1 VGWAD
6 QHTAPS
12 SDAPERLVAW
22 QLLRQVRSCLA
33 MGSPLGAAILT
44 AAATDVLEGGPCAD
58 LLVPDARP
66 GRGDAAALRFLAA
79 LHRLALQR
87 RAPALALH
95 LPTTGGTSDLAGV
108 GRVVVETVAA
118 HLDDLPALVALPC
131 QTNEVGR
138 SAALLVGHLHVAALT
153 GLPLR
158 LREVGASGGLG
169 LLVDR
174 YAVTVPAGDGGTRRL
189 GPADAEV
196 VLDGLVTTPLPGDPT
211 ALPSVV
217 DRRGCDLRPVDVTT
231 PEGRLRL
238 SASVWPDML
247 ERFERLGAA
256 LRTAAADPPVVD
268 EASAAGW
275 VAGQLAEPAPG
286 TTTVVFHSVVEE
298 YLPEAERAA
307 LHAAVDAAGAHAT
320 ADAPVA
326 HVRMEPATDVR
337 AAVVDV
343 RVWPH
348 APDRL
353 RLATCGAHGTDTAAV
368 PGAR

>member
-1 VGWAD
+1 MGWAD
-6 QHTAPS
+6 EHTAPGT
-12 SDAPERLVAW
+12 DQPEQLVVW

-44 AAATDVLEGGPCAD
+44 AAATDVLEGGPCAA
-58 LLVPDARP
+58 LLVPHARP

-87 RAPALALH
+87 RAPQLALH
-95 LPTTGGTSDLAGV
+95 LPTTGGTADLAGV

-118 HLDDLPALVALPC
+118 HADDLPALVALPC

-138 SAALLVGHLHVAALT
+138 SAALLVGHLHVAGLT

-174 YAVTVPAGDGGTRRL
+174 YAVSVPTADGGTRRL

-211 ALPSVV
+211 AMPRVV
-217 DRRGCDLRPVDVTT
+217 DRRGCDLRPVDVATAD
-231 PEGRLRL
+231 GRLRL
-238 SASVWPDML
+238 SASVWPDMV

-275 VAGQLAEPAPG
+275 VAEQLAESAPG
-286 TTTVVFHSVVEE
+286 TATVVFHSVVEE
-298 YLPEAERAA
+298 YLPDDERAA
-307 LHAAVDAAGAHAT
+307 LHATVEAAGARAT
-320 ADAPVA
+320 SDAPVA

-348 APDRL
+348 APERR
-353 RLATCGAHGTDTAAV
+353 RLATCGAHGTDTAV
-368 PGAR
+368 LPSAR